1 MRRSAGLC
9 YSVGWRV
16 MPRRDGGRRWY
27 WFPALA
33 FSLLLQI
40 DAASAQPA
48 KPAAASYPSKSIR
61 LVVPAAPGGGTDII
75 ARLIA
80 QGLTDNWGQTV
91 VVDNRGGAGG
101 IAGVTIVARQSAP
114 DGYTM
119 LLGSVGHLTFA
130 PAIDRNLGYDPQK
143 DLAPIS
149 LAAVQPFVVAVS
161 NSLPVHSV
169 KALVALAKAKPGTI
183 SYGSGGSGSA
193 SHLSVELMM
202 IEGGFSLLHVP
213 YKGSN
218 PAITAVMAG
227 EIQVAF
233 AGLQTT
239 LPHAKAGKLRALAVT
254 GAKRAQIALELPT
267 VAEAGVPGYAF
278 DVWYGLAYTGGT
290 PRAIVRKANA
300 EVVRMLKSPEV
311 AGRFALAGVEPVTTT
326 PEAFAD
332 MIRQEIPKWTQ
343 VARAAKLRVD

>member
-1 MRRSAGLC
+1 MRKLIVAAVSIAAVLA
-9 YSVGWRV
+9 S
-16 MPRRDGGRRWY
+16 
-27 WFPALA
+27 PALA
-33 FSLLLQI
+33 QT
-40 DAASAQPA
+40 AQRGA
-48 KPAAASYPSKSIR
+48 TGYPNKSIR
-61 LVVPAAPGGGTDII
+61 LVVPSAPGGGTDII

-80 QGLTDNWGQTV
+80 QGLTDSWGQTV

-101 IAGVTIVARQSAP
+101 VAGVTIVARQSAP

-161 NSLPVHSV
+161 NALPAKSI
-169 KALVALAKAKPGTI
+169 KELVALAKARPGTI

-202 IEGGFSLLHVP
+202 IDGGFSLLHVP

-233 AGLQTT
+233 GGLQTV
-239 LPHAKAGKLRALAVT
+239 LPHARAGKLRALAVT
-254 GAKRAQIALELPT
+254 GAKRAQIAPELPT
-267 VAEAGVPGYAF
+267 IAEAGVPGYAF

-300 EVVRMLKSPEV
+300 EVVRMLKAPEV
-311 AGRFALAGVEPVTTT
+311 AGRFALAGVEPVTNS

-332 MIRQEIPKWTQ
+332 MIKQEIPKWTK